1 MKPSLN
7 INNIKTMA
15 AMMLFAALIVVSN
28 GVLAATHTVNMSAE
42 ILPNGQLGYKMI
54 SHTSSEGATPEY
66 PEEAVIPGPTL
77 FVKQGDIINVELVN
91 NTSIEASFLVP
102 NLAPG
107 NNMQV
112 MPGDTGSYQ
121 VNADI
126 VGTFPYGDSGSQL
139 LGLFGAIVVDNPNGT
154 VQSFVELNGAIT
166 PVQRADLDKE
176 IVLFMIGSTFWGAE
190 IINDTQIPLWTNPS
204 LAAVLDDKVRFHI
217 LSVGPGHTWHL
228 HAHRWIEPTGIPVT
242 EAAPSIIDVK
252 LLKDNFDSHAFT
264 VRAGVGVGA
273 GVWQYH
279 CHLFSHMEAGMAGT
293 FTVVSKDSGESSAS
307 VAGASPY
314 GAIFASPGTGP
325 GLVTFE
331 VTDVPGSH
339 FRSTRGETLSGIT
352 HTQSLEII
360 PPESSVHFIMSDTN
374 GVHTITSLI
383 WPSEASDENMGGDSR
398 RIPFDQIK
406 PYKGGGIVKLST
418 PGLYVFTCKVHPY
431 MFAGVIVDDPATEGL
446 DLGDTI
452 NIAGGL
458 NNIPTSSDL
467 ATQLLK
473 LFFVST
479 TEKNWQDYTSNG
491 PWTVAYPE
499 VSVRTDLGPL
509 NLSDVLIARYHNGDN
524 SVPLTALFN
533 PEVPGVGEVWVDTQ
547 SEQTGGK
554 TKHGRVTV
562 VDAATWSIK
571 QKISLPAIN
580 MNNPHNM
587 WANKDQSVVYV
598 TQWFDNRMTFVNRE
612 DGSLIRDIRVGD
624 SPAHVMTLPTTDEI
638 LVTLNG
644 ENGLARIQ
652 PGSFE
657 VQGRTMTQPPGASN
671 ANPHGHWIKYDGS
684 IVSTSNI
691 GTHDAGIY
699 DTTTGAIK
707 SRTPTGPGAHPIA
720 AGMTSEKLYMA
731 NLLNHSMSV
740 VRMSDGELLSTI
752 NFIADYDP
760 IGGGLTDND
769 GNGQL
774 AIGVLPIQTPVSPDG
789 RAVVTAHLLGMITIV
804 DTQTDEIVAMLPC
817 PQGCHGVNFG
827 AKQGGGYYAYVTT
840 QFANVLTVVDID
852 PNGDGDLSDAKVAGL
867 ISMVSDDN
875 LPVDDTISGMRGQGG
890 QGVLAIPNVYNGWV
904 QGLPDNWKT
913 GLTAEQLNPSP

>member
-1 MKPSLN
+1 MKPN
-7 INNIKTMA
+7 TYITNIKTMMA
-15 AMMLFAALIVVSN
+15 VLLAALLLVSG
-28 GVLAATHTVNMSAE
+28 GVLAATHTISMSAE
-42 ILPNGQLGYKMI
+42 VLPNGQLGYKMI
-54 SHTSSEGATPEY
+54 SHTSSEGTTPTY
-66 PEEAVIPGPTL
+66 PDEAVIPGPTL
-77 FVKQGDIINVELVN
+77 FVKQGDVVNVQLTNNTLVNVGLFAPDLVPVN
-91 NTSIEASFLVP
+91 NTKV
-102 NLAPG
+102 APG
-107 NNMQV
+107 KT
-112 MPGDTGSYQ
+112 GDYHVTTEI
-121 VNADI
+121 A
-126 VGTFPYGDSGSQL
+126 GTFPYGDNDSQL
-139 LGLFGAIVVDNPNGT
+139 LGLFGAIVVDNPDGS
-154 VQSFVELNGAIT
+154 VQSFVDNDGTIA
-166 PVQRADLDKE
+166 PVQRAELDKE
-176 IVLFMIGSTFWGAE
+176 IVLFMVGSTFWSAE
-190 IINDTQIPLWTNPS
+190 IINGTQIPLWTNPS
-204 LAAVLDDKVRFHI
+204 LGAVLDDKVRFHI

-252 LLKDNFDSHAFT
+252 LMKDNYDSHAFT
-264 VRAGVGVGA
+264 VKAGVGVGV

-293 FTVVSKDSGESSAS
+293 FKVAAAGESGAS

-314 GAIFASPGTGP
+314 GAIFASIGTGP

-331 VTDVPGSH
+331 ITDVPGSH
-339 FRSTRGETLSGIT
+339 FRSVRGDMLSGIT
-352 HTQSLEII
+352 HTKSLEII

-383 WPSEASDENMGGDSR
+383 WPSDANDDTTPTGDSR

-431 MFAGVIVDDPATEGL
+431 MFGAVIVDDPATEGL
-446 DLGDTI
+446 DLGDAI
-452 NIAGGL
+452 DIAGGL

-479 TEKNWQDYTSNG
+479 TEKNWQDYTSNH
-491 PWTVAYPE
+491 PWTVAYPQ

-524 SVPLTALFN
+524 SVPLAALFN

-547 SEQTGGK
+547 SEQTAGK
-554 TKHGRVTV
+554 TKHGTVTV
-562 VDAATWSIK
+562 VDAATWKIK

-587 WANKDQSVVYV
+587 WTNREQSVVYV

-612 DGSLIRDIRVGD
+612 DGTLIRDVRVGD
-624 SPAHVMTLPTTDEI
+624 SPAHVMTLPTTDDLLI
-638 LVTLNG
+638 TLNG
-644 ENGLARIQ
+644 ENGMARIDA
-652 PGSFE
+652 GAFE
-657 VQGRTMTQPPGASN
+657 VNSRAMTQTPGASN
-671 ANPHGHWIKYDGS
+671 ANPHGHWIKFDGS

-707 SRTPTGPGAHPIA
+707 SKTPTGAGAHPIA

-731 NLLNHSMSV
+731 NLLHHSMSV
-740 VRMSDGELLSTI
+740 VRMSDGELLKTI
-752 NFIADYDP
+752 NLIADYDP
-760 IGGGLTDND
+760 IGGGLADND
-769 GNGQL
+769 ANGIL
-774 AIGVLPIQTPVSPDG
+774 AIGVLPVQTPVSPDG
-789 RAVVTAHLLGMITIV
+789 RAVVTANLLGMITVI

-827 AKQGGGYYAYVTT
+827 AKLGGGYYAYVTT

-852 PNGDGDLSDAKVAGL
+852 PNGDGNLSDAKVAGL
-867 ISMVSDDN
+867 ISMVSDDS
-875 LPVDDTISGMRGQGG
+875 LPIDDTISGMRGQGG
-890 QGVLAIPNVYNGWV
+890 QGILAIPNVYNGWV
-904 QGLPDNWKT
+904 QNLPASWKAD
-913 GLTAEQLNPSP
+913 LTAAQLNPVP